1 MPALARTLPSRP
13 QQARGGPPLERSHR
27 GESECGE
34 RGTVSTR
41 VVFYAGRTS
50 ALLLANTRAGP
61 RAGATPASF
70 GSRYSM
76 RTRST
81 CSPSFRSD
89 SAGGTKPVVRCFRPP
104 RTDTELRAAPMTGQL
119 LVN

>member
-1 MPALARTLPSRP
+1 MSDSEQPRVLPLRES
-13 QQARGGPPLERSHR
+13 GSLE
-27 GESECGE
+27 GVIEVAESL
-34 RGTVSTR
+34 
-41 VVFYAGRTS
+41 
-50 ALLLANTRAGP
+50 LLLANTRAGP

-104 RTDTELRAAPMTGQL
+104 RTDTELRATPMTGQF
-119 LVN
+119 LV